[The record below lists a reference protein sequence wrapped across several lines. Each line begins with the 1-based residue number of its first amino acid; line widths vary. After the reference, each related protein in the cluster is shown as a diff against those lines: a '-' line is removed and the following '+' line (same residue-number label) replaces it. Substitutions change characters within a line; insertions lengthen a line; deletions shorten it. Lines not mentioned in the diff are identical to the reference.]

1 MEKHYTI
8 QYRDEVQVHH
18 TAQISMKKV
27 NLKIKKTKELL
38 LKALEKSL
46 GIVTPAC
53 AEVGISRNQFYIYYK
68 NDEVFRKAVDDIN
81 EITLDFAEN
90 QLLKK
95 IKEGSERSILFYM
108 KYRGKNRGYNDTL
121 QINGDLNHN
130 IQVIKLNGPSEDGTT
145 N

>member
-1 MEKHYTI
+1 MAKKHDAVWHKEK
-8 QYRDEVQVHH
+8 
-18 TAQISMKKV
+18 
-27 NLKIKKTKELL
+27 LL
-38 LKALEKSL
+38 EALERSL

-53 AEVGISRNQFYIYYK
+53 KEVGISRNTFYHYYRTDPEFK
-68 NDEVFRKAVDDIN
+68 AAVDDIN

-108 KYRGKNRGYNDTL
+108 KYKARKRGYTDSLDITSG
-121 QINGDLNHN
+121 GDK
-130 IQVIKLNGPSEDGTT
+130 ITEIKLIQIKNKEDLDDTG